1 LKKCFH
7 RICKIEWIDADEKS
21 GWLEYGSKEE
31 SESPWV
37 IYTIGYLVTIPKT
50 KKGFYVLANSHLPD
64 TNQWSGITRIPKGMV
79 LSFETLMSRVPC
91 GKLLDENSSN
101 T

>member
-1 LKKCFH
+1 MKKCFH

-21 GWLEYGSKEE
+21 GWHEYKEE
-31 SESPWV
+31 SDLPWV

-79 LSFETLMSRVPC
+79 ISLETLMKRVPC
-91 GKLLDENSSN
+91 GKLLDENPSN

>member
-21 GWLEYGSKEE
+21 GWHEYKEE
-31 SESPWV
+31 SDLPWV
-37 IYTIGYLVTIPKT
+37 IYTIGYLVSIPKT

-79 LSFETLMSRVPC
+79 ISLNTLMKRVPC

>member
-1 LKKCFH
+1 MKKCFH

-21 GWLEYGSKEE
+21 GWHEYKEE
-31 SESPWV
+31 SDLPWV
-37 IYTIGYLVTIPKT
+37 IYTIGYLVSIPKT

-79 LSFETLMSRVPC
+79 ISLNTLMKRVPC